1 MFEKQLLSKFDI
13 HYDKEAVIDVYY
25 QLDQLNVRDSYNN
38 AVNDIVVKNAYDKAA
53 KFACLYRDKIVCVDI
68 NNLIFYVYSDNR
80 WRIDHGLSFVTKL
93 VIRFDLY
100 YGDKYNQR
108 DRFIK
113 DVAMHL
119 YVHNFLSLLGRY
131 NALDFHGIS
140 FDVHNGDL
148 REGLTIDYTSL
159 STCHRPSHKYR
170 QEVLCMLK
178 DIFPD
183 PNVLNYMLRFMG
195 SLLIPGNRDK
205 IFMVWSGTGNNGKS
219 ILMRLIEL
227 ALNEYAV
234 KLPTSLIT
242 GKRTDSGSATPDMA
256 MLEKRLVA
264 FLQEPSASERINIG
278 MVKEL
283 TGNDTVYVRSLYEKG
298 RNIEILAKMIYVVNA
313 TDRLAEMEKA
323 VWNRIVVIPF
333 VTTFVDVPRYS
344 HERQRDF
351 HLQGRLMDYAPTLLG
366 IMIDEARYYLKE
378 GLLSCSVIE
387 ETTMSVK
394 RENDNVAMYLA
405 IDGIDHSYENYV
417 RYMKEFMPKEMIVS
431 KRVYDNY

>member
-1 MFEKQLLSKFDI
+1 
-13 HYDKEAVIDVYY
+13 
-25 QLDQLNVRDSYNN
+25 
-38 AVNDIVVKNAYDKAA
+38 
-53 KFACLYRDKIVCVDI
+53 
-68 NNLIFYVYSDNR
+68 
-80 WRIDHGLSFVTKL
+80 
-93 VIRFDLY
+93 
-100 YGDKYNQR
+100 
-108 DRFIK
+108 
-113 DVAMHL
+113 
-119 YVHNFLSLLGRY
+119 
-131 NALDFHGIS
+131 
-140 FDVHNGDL
+140 
-148 REGLTIDYTSL
+148 
-159 STCHRPSHKYR
+159 
-170 QEVLCMLK
+170 
-178 DIFPD
+178 
-183 PNVLNYMLRFMG
+183 
-195 SLLIPGNRDK
+195 
-205 IFMVWSGTGNNGKS
+205 MVWSGTGNN
-219 ILMRLIEL
+219 EL